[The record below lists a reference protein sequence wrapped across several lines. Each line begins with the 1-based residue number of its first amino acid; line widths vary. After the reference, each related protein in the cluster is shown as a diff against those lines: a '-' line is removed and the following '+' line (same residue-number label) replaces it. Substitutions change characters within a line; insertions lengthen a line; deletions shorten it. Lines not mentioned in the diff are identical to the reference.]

1 MWQDI
6 VAGAVVVL
14 ALAFLLRR
22 WLPAR
27 WRRRQSAA
35 LLPASDHPA
44 SGACGGCASSCP
56 HKCH

>member
-6 VAGAVVVL
+6 VTSAVVVL

-27 WRRRQSAA
+27 WRRRQPAA
-35 LLPASDHPA
+35 LPASDRPA
-44 SGACGGCASSCP
+44 PGTCGGCGSNCP